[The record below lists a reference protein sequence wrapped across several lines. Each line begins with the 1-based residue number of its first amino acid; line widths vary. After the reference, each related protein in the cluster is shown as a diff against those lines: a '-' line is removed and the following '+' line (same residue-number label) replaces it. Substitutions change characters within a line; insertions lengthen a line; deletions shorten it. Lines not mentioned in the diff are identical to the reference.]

1 MGLATYLEFLLDD
14 VIREAGS
21 LVFLVGVV
29 LAAVVARP
37 LGRRF
42 GVSAWLAGLTLA
54 SLAAIAA
61 VTLVPGSS
69 VWDFLRH
76 PLGGDLEPADCL
88 DGGLRRA
95 VTGLWSDL
103 GGPLNIVLFVPAGL
117 LLTLWSRRPV
127 RVAVALSVLSLTI
140 EATQV
145 VIGRH
150 CQAVDLV
157 ANSVGA
163 VLGATAGALALAG
176 SRRHRTD
183 DVATGSRH

>member
-1 MGLATYLEFLLDD
+1 MGLATYLESLLND

-21 LVFLVGVV
+21 LVLLVGLVV
-29 LAAVVARP
+29 ATVVARP
-37 LGRRF
+37 LGRRL
-42 GVSAWLAGLTLA
+42 GTSGWLAGLTVA

-76 PLGGDLEPADCL
+76 PLGGDLAPRDCL
-88 DGGLRRA
+88 DGGVRAA

-127 RVAVALSVLSLTI
+127 RVAVVLAVLSLMI
-140 EATQV
+140 EAVQL

-157 ANSVGA
+157 ANSIGATLGVAAGA
-163 VLGATAGALALAG
+163 VALAVAG
-176 SRRHRTD
+176 RRQAD
-183 DVATGSRH
+183 GPATGPRA